1 MVVPTQMHVCGGWGI
16 CVYYAS
22 LQAGRRLFRRDYP
35 MRDFIVKKKSLIHF
49 CLRDSQGE
57 ALIQSAIA
65 SMESIL
71 PFLLLTYPSLS
82 LSTFSHS
89 PLHLQYSFLFSSPF
103 TKFAAF
109 FVVVVSFLRL
119 LSCAFICYFSTIFFS
134 FFFPFLHLSFFSC
147 SSLSQHPSLCPFLIF
162 LSSHTLSF
170 LFRSPLFLS
179 FNLSFFISFSL
190 WLSLIIW
197 HVFSHL
203 CLNFFFPNCYSFFSI
218 HTHSLSSFVFL
229 QSVSLSLFLISFFL
243 FTIFLTTVS
252 VYHH

>member
-1 MVVPTQMHVCGGWGI
+1 M
-16 CVYYAS
+16 YYAS

-71 PFLLLTYPSLS
+71 PFLLLTSPSLS

-119 LSCAFICYFSTIFFS
+119 LSFTLLCFYLL
-134 FFFPFLHLSFFSC
+134 FLNYI
-147 SSLSQHPSLCPFLIF
+147 FLIF
-162 LSSHTLSF
+162 LSFSSSVF
-170 LFRSPLFLS
+170 LFLFLS
-179 FNLSFFISFSL
+179 
-190 WLSLIIW
+190 
-197 HVFSHL
+197 
-203 CLNFFFPNCYSFFSI
+203 LNIPHFA
-218 HTHSLSSFVFL
+218 
-229 QSVSLSLFLISFFL
+229 LF
-243 FTIFLTTVS
+243 
-252 VYHH
+252 

>member
-1 MVVPTQMHVCGGWGI
+1 M
-16 CVYYAS
+16 YYAS

-71 PFLLLTYPSLS
+71 PFLLLTSPSLS

-109 FVVVVSFLRL
+109 FCCCCLFPQITLFHSLVL
-119 LSCAFICYFSTIFFS
+119 LFVISQLYFSHF
-134 FFFPFLHLSFFSC
+134 
-147 SSLSQHPSLCPFLIF
+147 
-162 LSSHTLSF
+162 SF
-170 LFRSPLFLS
+170 LFFICLS
-179 FNLSFFISFSL
+179 FPVPL
-190 WLSLIIW
+190 
-197 HVFSHL
+197 
-203 CLNFFFPNCYSFFSI
+203 
-218 HTHSLSSFVFL
+218 
-229 QSVSLSLFLISFFL
+229 SLSLNIPHFAL
-243 FTIFLTTVS
+243 F
-252 VYHH
+252 